1 MNLRRALLPL
11 TACAALVAALITPQS
26 PLVADNTPTSARA
39 SDAQLAAAFKR
50 ATNDKGRFSAADRQ
64 LLLSRPEVA
73 SQVVDVDSG
82 TLDTGIEL
90 AAYAT
95 RSRTVDRFVR
105 YYSLTGGAVIDYH
118 FTVGWG
124 YNGDKVVNTPTRGHY
139 IVSYT
144 EGMYD
149 RGLNSTG
156 VMNLPGP
163 YAWTIDGQG
172 QWEQCIYKYG
182 CFASGSPFTRFGVYL
197 DGTYSY
203 YARASN

>member
-1 MNLRRALLPL
+1 MKLRHALLPL
-11 TACAALVAALITPQS
+11 TASAALVAALITPQS
-26 PLVADNTPTSARA
+26 SLVADNAPTSARA
-39 SDAQLAAAFKR
+39 SDGQLVAAFDR
-50 ATNDKGRFSAADRQ
+50 AANAKGHFSAADRQ
-64 LLLSRPEVA
+64 LVLSRPEVA
-73 SQVVDVDSG
+73 AVTVDVDSG
-82 TLDTGIEL
+82 TLDTGIAL

-95 RSRTVDRFVR
+95 RSRTVDRYVR

-124 YNGDKVVNTPTRGHY
+124 YNGDKVINTPTRGHY

-149 RGLNSTG
+149 RGLASTG
-156 VMNLPGP
+156 VMNQPGP

-172 QWEQCIYKYG
+172 TWEQCIAKYG
-182 CFASGSPFTRFGVYL
+182 CFAGGAPFTRFGVYF